1 MQYSARI
8 KPTPTTYP
16 QQTCIWGPL
25 IFNKHLIGQKIP
37 ACVRTG
43 EKPDHELD
51 GEPRHI
57 DCFQDLYCPIRIY
70 KKIHYLYEL
79 ANYILGKQKEKE
91 NKKMLPQTSFFLW
104 IIARF
109 YK

>member
-79 ANYILGKQKEKE
+79 ARL
-91 NKKMLPQTSFFLW
+91 
-104 IIARF
+104 II
-109 YK
+109 Y